1 MLLAELAATS
11 QRVTATSR
19 RLEKIGALA
28 ACLKQL
34 LPEEI
39 EIGVLFL
46 AGELRQR
53 KLGVG
58 YSLLR
63 DGSSTAAATTSTL
76 NLLDVDAQLAS
87 IAQAAGPGSAAERK
101 QALSR
106 LLASAT
112 PEEQNFLTRLIVGEL
127 RQGALEAVMVEAIAR
142 ASDIPLADVRRATM
156 LSGGVA
162 PVARAAL
169 VEGAAGLERF
179 SVTLFQPIQPMLAQ
193 PIEDITDA
201 LQQFGSAAL
210 EWKLDGVRV
219 QVHKENDVVCVYS
232 RSLNDITIAVPEIVE
247 AVLEFPVRTLILDG
261 EAIALRSDG
270 VPLPFQETMRRFGRK
285 LDMEAM
291 RAALPLR
298 VYFFDCLYLQEQV
311 LLDQSTLT
319 RINQL
324 AEIAPAHLLMP
335 RLITDDPTQ
344 ADAFFQDALLRG
356 HEGIMIKSLSAP
368 YEAGSRGSSWLKLKQ
383 AATLDL
389 VILAAEWGNGRRR
402 GWLSNLHLGA
412 RDPANGSYVML
423 GKTFKGMTD
432 QMLTW
437 QTETLLGLEVERDS
451 YTVYVRPEIV
461 VEIAFNEVQASSQ
474 YPGGLALRFARV
486 KRYRPDKTAQ
496 EADTIDTVRAIFAR
510 LAGRQ

>member
-1 MLLAELAATS
+1 
-11 QRVTATSR
+11 
-19 RLEKIGALA
+19 
-28 ACLKQL
+28 
-34 LPEEI
+34 
-39 EIGVLFL
+39 
-46 AGELRQR
+46 
-53 KLGVG
+53 
-58 YSLLR
+58 
-63 DGSSTAAATTSTL
+63 L